1 MYEFWYVYV
10 KPKYREKLKLF
21 YMKRGGFIVY
31 IEEDI
36 YIDIAKDVE
45 ARLGTSNYKLGRPL
59 PKGKNKEVFESL
71 KDELGRKIM
80 REFAAL
86 TVKTYSY

>member
-21 YMKRGGFIVY
+21 YMKRGCFIVS

-45 ARLGTSNYKLGRPL
+45 TRN
-59 PKGKNKEVFESL
+59 NK
-71 KDELGRKIM
+71 
-80 REFAAL
+80 
-86 TVKTYSY
+86 